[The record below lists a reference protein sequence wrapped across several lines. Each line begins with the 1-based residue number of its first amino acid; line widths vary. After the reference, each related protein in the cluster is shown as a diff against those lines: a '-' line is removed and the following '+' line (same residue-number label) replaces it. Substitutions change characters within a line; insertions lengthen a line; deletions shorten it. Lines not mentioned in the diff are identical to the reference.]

1 MRGRNL
7 EEENSAVK
15 TNGKANGN
23 HQSACEE
30 WNTKDEDDDFDK
42 ALDQEWQSMCEEAKN
57 RKDDPNKKYAVLPP
71 DWFEPEL
78 VVARRRRRSRKG

>member
-1 MRGRNL
+1 
-7 EEENSAVK
+7 VK

-42 ALDQEWQSMCEEAKN
+42 ALDKSGNPCVK
-57 RKDDPNKKYAVLPP
+57 
-71 DWFEPEL
+71 
-78 VVARRRRRSRKG
+78 RRRIGRTTQTKNMPSYRRIGLSPS